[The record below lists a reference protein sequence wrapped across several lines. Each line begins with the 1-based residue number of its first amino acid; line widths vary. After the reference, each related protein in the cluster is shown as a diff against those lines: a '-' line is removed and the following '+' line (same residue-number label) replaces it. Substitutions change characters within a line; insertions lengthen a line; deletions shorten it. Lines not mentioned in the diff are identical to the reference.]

1 MNIWIPKLAVAETKD
16 PISVRGARMEGLFKL
31 VGTLPDGRSR
41 VICDWFPNL
50 ITDGGLE
57 RHATASIF
65 DYCSV
70 GSGTTTPTNADTA
83 LASFVAT
90 SNTLT
95 FEAIASQPNPP
106 YYAYTRAK
114 YRFNPPGTNRNIGE
128 VGVGWANNGTS
139 LWSRSLLKDINGDP
153 TVASWLAQETLD
165 VYYEVRKY
173 PWLTDVTSQVVIAGV
188 THDLLMRC
196 ALVNAHDGGTNGP
209 SWSVYG
215 NKQYIFKPNSWQG
228 GSFWTNVYSGDIG
241 PITGAPAGT
250 LVTPATQTPNAYV
263 ANSKKLT
270 GTVVMGSTQVITG
283 NAVRS
288 IKVHD
293 TIGPYQIQFTPAVS
307 KLVDWALTLNF
318 ETGFWG
324 RKP

>member
-1 MNIWIPKLAVAETKD
+1 
-16 PISVRGARMEGLFKL
+16 MEGMFKL

-41 VICDWFPNL
+41 VICDWFSNL

-57 RHATASIF
+57 RHATAPF
-65 DYCSV
+65 LGYCSV
-70 GSGTTTPTNADTA
+70 GSGTTPPTNADTT
-83 LASFVAT
+83 LVSFVAT
-90 SNTLT
+90 NSSVTN
-95 FEAIASQPNPP
+95 EAIASQPTEP
-106 YYAYTRAK
+106 YYAYIRKK

-128 VGVGWANNGTS
+128 VGVGWATNGVS
-139 LWSRSLLKDINGDP
+139 LWSRSLLKDAAGDP

-173 PWLTDVTSQVVIAGV
+173 PWLTDATSQVVIAGV

-209 SWSVYG
+209 SWMVYD
-215 NKQYIFKPNSWQG
+215 NAQYIFKPNPWQG
-228 GSFWTNVYSGDIG
+228 GSFWTNAYPGDIG

-250 LVTPATQTPNAYV
+250 LVTPATQTPYAYV

-270 GTVVMGSTQVITG
+270 GTVVMGPTQTITG
-283 NAVRS
+283 NVVRS
-288 IKVHD
+288 IKIHD
-293 TIGPYQIQFTPAVS
+293 TIGPYQIQFTPAIS

-318 ETGFWG
+318 ESGFWG